1 MNTLAK
7 ALAVVALFSL
17 ATAFVPSSTNAPVKS
32 SPTAQYALADRI
44 FGMDLFAPKKDQN
57 DYGARNAKN
66 VKVGKITDK
75 SYIPAGLT
83 KAQYEKVRLDA
94 DKKKQENYQRN
105 VKKAG
110 ESRRPQP
117 HLWIVGL
124 YLEML
129 LTVSFLSLLLA
140 RCIHGLH

>member
-75 SYIPAGLT
+75 SYIRPVSRKLNT
-83 KAQYEKVRLDA
+83 KRSAWMPTR
-94 DKKKQENYQRN
+94 R
-105 VKKAG
+105 
-110 ESRRPQP
+110 SRR
-117 HLWIVGL
+117 
-124 YLEML
+124 
-129 LTVSFLSLLLA
+129 TTSA
-140 RCIHGLH
+140 T